1 MWEPNFKIWE
11 TLSNMG
17 IRFLENSTSGTS
29 TVGKGNTLWV
39 KWVYVNPAT
48 HTPILISKTGRHAHN
63 HTN

>member
-1 MWEPNFKIWE
+1 
-11 TLSNMG
+11 MG